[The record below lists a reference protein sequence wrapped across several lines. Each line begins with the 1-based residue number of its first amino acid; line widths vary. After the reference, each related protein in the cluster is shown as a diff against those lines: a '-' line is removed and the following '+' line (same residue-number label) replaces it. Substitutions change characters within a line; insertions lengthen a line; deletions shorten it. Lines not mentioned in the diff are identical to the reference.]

1 MAASVNDIYKL
12 VYELNGS
19 VKSLSGE
26 MKALN
31 QKVDDLKADMSAS
44 EEASATSRAN
54 VHKRLDDIVTRT
66 GHLETDVTVMKE
78 TLDKVEGVS
87 DGVVAMR
94 QQATGAGTLGRWLI
108 SLGLGI
114 VWLASVLTGAYTY
127 LTGRPPP

>member
-108 SLGLGI
+108 SLGFGI
-114 VWLASVLTGAYTY
+114 VWLASVLAGAYTY

>member
-31 QKVDDLKADMSAS
+31 DKVDDLKADMSAS

-78 TLDKVEGVS
+78 TLDKVESVS
-87 DGVVAMR
+87 DDVISMR

-108 SLGLGI
+108 RLGLGI
-114 VWLASVLTGAYTY
+114 VWLASVAAGAYTY